1 MPLSGRYSHS
11 NDDGDVTGFNYTGSG
26 ALRGALEHTNTHNVP
41 ILYKFTCKDEA
52 ASLYGA

>member
-1 MPLSGRYSHS
+1 MTTAMSL
-11 NDDGDVTGFNYTGSG
+11 VFNYTGSG